1 MTRFEKT
8 IKELAKNVAIEM
20 HDCIASGYDRMS
32 YEQDYGNTTI
42 MVEVELVGTIFSI
55 DVVDVWIERD
65 NSEHQSPK
73 VIEAIKRALP
83 NWWDVRQQVEEE
95 NRCYELQ
102 TQYMMN

>member
-1 MTRFEKT
+1 MKKFEKFV
-8 IKELAKNVAIEM
+8 EEFAKNVESEM
-20 HDCIASGYDRMS
+20 YDCIANGYDRMS

-73 VIEAIKRALP
+73 VIETIKQSLP
-83 NWWDVRQQVEEE
+83 KWWDVRQQVEEH
-95 NRCYELQ
+95 NHQFELEAQ
-102 TQYMMN
+102 FMMN